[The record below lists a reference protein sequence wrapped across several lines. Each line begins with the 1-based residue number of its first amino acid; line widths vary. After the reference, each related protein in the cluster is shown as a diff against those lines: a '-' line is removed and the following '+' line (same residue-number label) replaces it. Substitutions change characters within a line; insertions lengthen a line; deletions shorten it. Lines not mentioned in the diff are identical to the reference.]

1 MRKAITFLVAVALIG
16 IFFISFVSAS
26 TIEKENSTG
35 ELVGMVIGA
44 LLAGIIGMVTVC
56 FTQHREAKRTKKY
69 IASALLTGVQVN
81 QEELQGLINLV
92 HEVEKFEKGN
102 LSLVDI
108 FPKEL
113 RFEKTLYSAL
123 ADKIGLLDSKSK
135 DNLVLYYRDI
145 SLLENLLKLSLRGDD
160 TELIKALGK
169 EVATTGQVIRA
180 EEVYKRGEELI
191 KSLKDQI

>member
-1 MRKAITFLVAVALIG
+1 MRKVITFLVAVALIG
-16 IFFISFVSAS
+16 ILFISFVSAS
-26 TIEKENSTG
+26 TIEKENSMG

-44 LLAGIIGMVTVC
+44 LLAGIIGIVTVC
-56 FTQHREAKRTKKY
+56 FTQHREAKKTKKY
-69 IASALLTGVQVN
+69 IASALLSEVQVN

-92 HEVEKFEKGN
+92 HEAEKFEKGN

-145 SLLENLLKLSLRGDD
+145 SLLENLLKLSREEGA
-160 TELIKALGK
+160 ELIKVLGK
-169 EVATTGQVIRA
+169 EIATKGHLIRA

>member
-1 MRKAITFLVAVALIG
+1 MRKVITFLVAVALIG
-16 IFFISFVSAS
+16 MLFISFVSAS
-26 TIEKENSTG
+26 TIEKENSMG

-44 LLAGIIGMVTVC
+44 LLAGIIGIVTVC
-56 FTQHREAKRTKKY
+56 FTQHREAKKTKKY
-69 IASALLTGVQVN
+69 IASALLSEVQVN

-92 HEVEKFEKGN
+92 HEAEKFEKGN

-145 SLLENLLKLSLRGDD
+145 SLLENLLKLSREEGA
-160 TELIKALGK
+160 ELIKVLGK
-169 EVATTGQVIRA
+169 EIATKGHLIRA

>member
-1 MRKAITFLVAVALIG
+1 MRKVIAFLVAVALIG
-16 IFFISFVSAS
+16 MLFISFVSAS

-44 LLAGIIGMVTVC
+44 LLAGIIGIVTVG
-56 FTQHREAKRTKKY
+56 FTQHREAKKTKKY
-69 IASALLTGVQVN
+69 IASALLSEVQVN

-92 HEVEKFEKGN
+92 HEAEKFEKGN

-145 SLLENLLKLSLRGDD
+145 SLLENLLKLSREEGA
-160 TELIKALGK
+160 ELIKVLGK
-169 EVATTGQVIRA
+169 EIATKGHLIRA

>member
-1 MRKAITFLVAVALIG
+1 MRKVITFLVAVALIG
-16 IFFISFVSAS
+16 MLFISFVSAS

-44 LLAGIIGMVTVC
+44 LLAGIIGIVTVC
-56 FTQHREAKRTKKY
+56 FTQHREAKKTKKY
-69 IASALLTGVQVN
+69 IASALLSEVQVN

-92 HEVEKFEKGN
+92 HEAEKFEKGN

-145 SLLENLLKLSLRGDD
+145 SLLENLLKLSREEGA
-160 TELIKALGK
+160 ELIKVLGK
-169 EVATTGQVIRA
+169 EIATKGHLIRA

>member
-1 MRKAITFLVAVALIG
+1 MRKVITFLVAVALIG
-16 IFFISFVSAS
+16 IFFISFGSAS

-44 LLAGIIGMVTVC
+44 LLAGIIGIVTVC
-56 FTQHREAKRTKKY
+56 FTQHREAKKTKKY
-69 IASALLTGVQVN
+69 IASALLSGVQVN

-92 HEVEKFEKGN
+92 HEAEKFEKGN
-102 LSLVDI
+102 LFLVDI

-145 SLLENLLKLSLRGDD
+145 SLLENLLKLSLIKEN
-160 TELIKALGK
+160 TELIKVLGK
-169 EVATTGQVIRA
+169 EVATKGHLMRV

>member
-1 MRKAITFLVAVALIG
+1 MIG

-44 LLAGIIGMVTVC
+44 LLAGIIGIVTVC
-56 FTQHREAKRTKKY
+56 FTQHREAKKTKKY
-69 IASALLTGVQVN
+69 IASALLSGVQVN

-92 HEVEKFEKGN
+92 HEAEKFEKGN

-145 SLLENLLKLSLRGDD
+145 SLLENLLKFSREEGA
-160 TELIKALGK
+160 ELIKGLGK
-169 EVATTGQVIRA
+169 EIATKGHLMRV